1 MSHGHEIHIEQ
12 EKFIFSSK
20 TKNICYALMVIGAI
34 LTTVGIV
41 SLPKGDH
48 HEAEH
53 KTEAVAGHGHETEAA
68 ASSEHHAEVHEEA
81 GSTIVGVDTLHG
93 DEAIHPIVE
102 EHSKPWYTRIYI
114 NLLMNGYFILLISA
128 CGLFFFALQ
137 YIANAGWATMFIRVP
152 QAISTF
158 IPVGA
163 IAILLVF
170 ILDGQNIYHWM
181 HYEHQNLKFGDPGYD
196 PILADKSWF
205 LNTPLMMGFVI
216 GIPLVWLFFSRKL
229 RSLSNTED
237 TEGGLTFF
245 KKSIR
250 FSAAYTLFFGFSL
263 SVLSWVVAMAVD
275 AHWYSTMFS
284 LYNFA
289 SSWVTAI
296 AIITLFVLYLQ
307 KIGYLKGLTDEHIH
321 DLGKFMF
328 AFSIFW
334 TYLWVSQFLL
344 IWYANIPEESIYFYK
359 RWEMPF
365 KVNFFLNLIM
375 NFLIPFLA
383 LMMRSSKR
391 NKTNL
396 VIVASII
403 ILGHWNDMYLMFM
416 PGSIDKQ
423 STIGFLEIGMS
434 MVFAG
439 IFIFWVLTA
448 LGKRNLIPI
457 KHPYLDE
464 SAHHDVGV

>member
-12 EKFIFSSK
+12 EKFTFSSK
-20 TKNICYALMVIGAI
+20 TKNLCFALMIIGAV
-34 LTTVGIV
+34 LTAIGIMT
-41 SLPKGDH
+41 LPKGEH
-48 HEAEH
+48 HAEAH
-53 KTEAVAGHGHETEAA
+53 QTEAA
-68 ASSEHHAEVHEEA
+68 AADHGQKHDEVSA
-81 GSTIVGVDTLHG
+81 STQTILGIDTLHN
-93 DEAIHPIVE
+93 DELAHPVVE
-102 EHSKPWYTRIYI
+102 EHAKPWYTRIYV
-114 NLLMNGYFILLISA
+114 NLLMNGYFILLISV

-137 YIANAGWATMFIRVP
+137 YIANAGWAIMFIRVP

-158 IPVGA
+158 IPIGA
-163 IAILLVF
+163 IAVLAVF
-170 ILDGQNIYHWM
+170 LIDGDNIYHWM
-181 HYEHQNLKFGDPGYD
+181 HYEHLNLAKGAPGYD

-205 LNTPLMMGFVI
+205 LNTKLMLGFVI
-216 GIPLVWLFFSRKL
+216 GIPLVWFLFGKKL
-229 RSLSNTED
+229 RGLSNTED

-250 FSAAYTLFFGFSL
+250 FSAAFTFFFGFSL
-263 SVLSWVVAMAVD
+263 SILSWVVAMAVD

-289 SSWVTAI
+289 SSWVTCI
-296 AIITLFVLYLQ
+296 AIITLFVLFLRRN
-307 KIGYLKGLTDEHIH
+307 GYLKGLTDEHVH

-365 KVNFFLNLIM
+365 KVNFFLNLLM

-383 LMMRSSKR
+383 LMSRNSKR
-391 NKTNL
+391 NPTNL
-396 VIVASII
+396 TIVALII
-403 ILGHWNDMYLMFM
+403 IIGHWNDMYLMFM

-423 STIGFLEIGMS
+423 SNIGMVEIGMAIL
-434 MVFAG
+434 FAG
-439 IFIFWVLTA
+439 IFIYWVLAA
-448 LGKRNLIPI
+448 LSKKNLIAI